1 MSGAPLVSVIIPN
14 YNYSR
19 TLGLSIRSALEQ
31 DYPHKEIIVVDDCST
46 DDSLATAQAIPGIT
60 VLSTPANG
68 GSAVARNLGVE
79 HAAGEILMFLD
90 SDVALAQGAITE
102 AVEQLLA
109 DPELGAVC
117 GMYEPEPLIRDS
129 LVEEA
134 RCLQAYYWR
143 YDSEGSVSFLISA
156 ICATRAEVFHE
167 IGGFNPQLRQTEE
180 VDFGER
186 LSQRYEIRLTNRMRG
201 AHDDDHELS
210 ALIRKMF
217 VRGRLRVPL
226 YAQRRRHAEGFE
238 TMARSWAALLS
249 LVAVLL
255 LCAPL
260 LLGPLGWLLPAAA
273 LTAVVLCDLGMYAFV
288 ARRKGLL
295 FMSAF
300 FGVMLVFNVTV
311 ATAVLFGVVHW
322 LLSPGF
328 RRLYERE
335 PRADTAGPA
344 PCVPAPRREAKDE
357 TGGMLL
363 P

>member
-31 DYPHKEIIVVDDCST
+31 DYPNKEIIVVDDCST
-46 DDSLATAQAIPGIT
+46 DDSLATARAIPGIT

-68 GSAVARNLGVE
+68 GSAVARNLGVA
-79 HAAGEILMFLD
+79 HATGEILMFLD

-109 DPELGAVC
+109 DPSLGAVC

-143 YDSEGSVSFLISA
+143 YSSEGSVSFLISA
-156 ICATRAEVFHE
+156 ICAMRAEVFHG
-167 IGGFNPQLRQTEE
+167 IGGFNPRLRQTEE

-186 LSQRYEIRLTNRMRG
+186 LSQKYEIRLTNNMRG
-201 AHDDDHELS
+201 RHDDDHELF
-210 ALIRKMF
+210 ALVRKMF

-249 LVAVLL
+249 LFAVLL
-255 LCAPL
+255 LFAPL
-260 LLGPLGWLLPAAA
+260 VLGPLGWLLPAAA
-273 LTAVVLCDLGMYAFV
+273 FTAVIACDLGMYAFV

-295 FMSAF
+295 FLPAF
-300 FGVMLVFNVTV
+300 FGVLLVFNVTV
-311 ATAVLFGVVHW
+311 ATAVLFGAAHW
-322 LLSPGF
+322 LVSPRF

-335 PRADTAGPA
+335 TEPEQSRD
-344 PCVPAPRREAKDE
+344 VPSARDGSVGG
-357 TGGMLL
+357 TGGVVM

>member
-14 YNYSR
+14 YNYAR

-31 DYPHKEIIVVDDCST
+31 DYPNKEIIVVDDCST
-46 DDSLATAQAIPGIT
+46 DDSLATARAIPGVT

-68 GSAVARNLGVE
+68 GSAVARNLGVA
-79 HAAGEILMFLD
+79 HASGEILMFLD

-102 AVEQLLA
+102 AVDQLRA
-109 DPELGAVC
+109 DPSLGAVC

-156 ICATRAEVFHE
+156 ICAMRAEVFHE
-167 IGGFNPQLRQTEE
+167 IGGFNPRLRQTEE

-186 LSQRYEIRLTNRMRG
+186 LSKHYEIRLTNRMRG
-201 AHDDDHELS
+201 AHDDDHELL

-226 YAQRRRHAEGFE
+226 YAQRKRHAEGFE
-238 TMARSWAALLS
+238 TMARSWAALLG
-249 LVAVLL
+249 LLAVLL
-255 LCAPL
+255 LFAPL

-273 LTAVVLCDLGMYAFV
+273 FTAVVACDLGMYAFV

-295 FMSAF
+295 FLPAF
-300 FGVMLVFNVTV
+300 FGVLLVFNVTV
-311 ATAVLFGVVHW
+311 ATAVLFGAVHW
-322 LLSPGF
+322 LFSPRF

-335 PRADTAGPA
+335 QYVGGA
-344 PCVPAPRREAKDE
+344 PGVPAPRSETPGEA
-357 TGGMLL
+357 GGMVM